1 MPLALWSVSNF
12 NLNQQRTMDTPITTP
27 RGTVTIRS
35 AREEDAPAYRDLR
48 LEALRNHPEA
58 FSSDYAANLAQPMT
72 FWADRLRLNSP
83 DSAVMIYFAVHDPQL
98 IGLCGITRTNS
109 PKIQHSATI
118 VSMYVRPD
126 WRGLRIAEGLVT
138 ACVDWARTRDVK
150 IVKLA
155 VVTTNTRAIRCYA
168 RCGFQVYGIEPQALY
183 YDGVFYDELLMART
197 T

>member
-1 MPLALWSVSNF
+1 
-12 NLNQQRTMDTPITTP
+12 MDTSITTP
-27 RGTVTIRS
+27 HGTVAIRS

-58 FSSDYAANLAQPMT
+58 FSADYEANLAKPMT
-72 FWADRLRLNSP
+72 FWTERLLNSP
-83 DSAVMIYFAVHDPQL
+83 DNTVMIYFAVRDQPL
-98 IGLCGITRTNS
+98 IGMCGITRTNS
-109 PKIQHSATI
+109 PKLQHSATI
-118 VSMYVRPD
+118 VGMYVRPD
-126 WRGLRIAEGLVT
+126 WRGLRIAERLVT
-138 ACVDWARTRDVK
+138 ACVDWARTQAVK

-168 RCGFQVYGIEPQALY
+168 RCGFQVYGIEPKALF

>member
-1 MPLALWSVSNF
+1 
-12 NLNQQRTMDTPITTP
+12 MDTPITTP
-27 RGTVTIRS
+27 RGTVTVRP

-58 FSSDYAANLAQPMT
+58 FSSDYAANLARPMT
-72 FWADRLRLNSP
+72 FWTERLQFNST
-83 DSAVMIYFAVHDPQL
+83 DSAAMIYFAVHDQQL
-98 IGLCGITRTNS
+98 IGMCGITRTNS
-109 PKIQHSATI
+109 PKIQHSANI
-118 VSMYVRPD
+118 VGMYVRPD
-126 WRGLRIAEGLVT
+126 WRGFRIAEGLVT

-155 VVTTNTRAIRCYA
+155 VVTTNTGAIRCYA

>member
-72 FWADRLRLNSP
+72 FWTERLLSNSP
-83 DSAVMIYFAVHDPQL
+83 DSAVMIYFAVHDKPL
-98 IGLCGITRTNS
+98 IGMCGITHSNS
-109 PKIQHSATI
+109 PKLQHSATI

-126 WRGLRIAEGLVT
+126 WRGFRIAEGLVT

-155 VVTTNTRAIRCYA
+155 VVTTNTRAICSYA

-183 YDGVFYDELLMART
+183 YDSVFYDELLMART

>member
-1 MPLALWSVSNF
+1 MVGVQFQLD
-12 NLNQQRTMDTPITTP
+12 QQRTMDTPITTP
-27 RGTVTIRS
+27 HGTVTIRS

-58 FSSDYAANLAQPMT
+58 FSSDYAANLAKPMT
-72 FWADRLRLNSP
+72 FWIERLRFGGT
-83 DSAVMIYFAVHDPQL
+83 DSAAMMYFAVHDQQL
-98 IGLCGITRTNS
+98 IGMCGITRSNS
-109 PKIQHSATI
+109 PKVQHSANI
-118 VSMYVRPD
+118 VGMYIRPD
-126 WRGLRIAEGLVT
+126 WRGFRIAEGLVT

-155 VVTTNTRAIRCYA
+155 VVTTNTGAIRCYA
-168 RCGFQVYGIEPQALY
+168 RCGFQAYGIEPQALY

>member
-1 MPLALWSVSNF
+1 MKTS
-12 NLNQQRTMDTPITTP
+12 ITTP
-27 RGTVTIRS
+27 HGTVTIRS

-58 FSSDYAANLAQPMT
+58 FSADYAANLAQPMT
-72 FWADRLRLNSP
+72 FWADRLRFNGL
-83 DSAVMIYFAVHDPQL
+83 DSVFMMYFAVHDPQL
-98 IGLCGITRTNS
+98 IGMCGITRKNS

-118 VSMYVRPD
+118 VGMYVQPD

-138 ACVDWARTRDVK
+138 ACVEWARTQEVK

-155 VVTTNTRAIRCYA
+155 VVTTNTHAIRCYA

-183 YDGVFYDELLMART
+183 YDGDFYDELLMART